1 MKQKYN
7 SFNGFVFV
15 KIKKEKTKG
24 KKNCSEFWS
33 GWHASLHFTLGLAT
47 CMPVTV

>member
-7 SFNGFVFV
+7 SFNGLVFV
-15 KIKKEKTKG
+15 KNKEKTKG

-47 CMPVTV
+47 CMPVTM